1 MNLTPGTVYVQDY
14 QSHQLSSLYTLD
26 LVTGNARLIGAIA
39 TSVADLAFID
49 SQLYGLD
56 QADDGQTTLLLNI
69 NPTTGEATVIGDVG
83 FAVTGLAYH
92 RQRQTL
98 YATSAK
104 QLIAINP
111 ATGTG
116 TPVVTIKDRERN
128 CGEVTFAADGTA
140 YITLIGYNRQ
150 MISIKPITV
159 AQLPSQ
165 LLRINRIHLPK
176 P

>member
-56 QADDGQTTLLLNI
+56 QTDDGQTTLLLNI

-83 FAVTGLAYH
+83 FAVTRLA
-92 RQRQTL
+92 
-98 YATSAK
+98 
-104 QLIAINP
+104 
-111 ATGTG
+111 
-116 TPVVTIKDRERN
+116 
-128 CGEVTFAADGTA
+128 
-140 YITLIGYNRQ
+140 YNRQ
-150 MISIKPITV
+150 KLLATCDLDTGEINTIGYGLLE
-159 AQLPSQ
+159 QSQ
-165 LLRINRIHLPK
+165 AMAEKLY
-176 P
+176 